1 MIIYEYVYKI
11 GFIYSCYNS
20 LIMYIYTPE
29 FLHPIINERFELLME
44 NIFNSIL
51 YSVTKSI
58 HSPVI

>member
-1 MIIYEYVYKI
+1 
-11 GFIYSCYNS
+11 
-20 LIMYIYTPE
+20 MYIYTPE